1 MKMESETVITQANE
15 PEENQEEIY
24 SCNTCGVSF
33 TSVLEHIQNFH
44 NDQDVVVEVYL
55 SISFLFHIIQNRQ
68 DNISCSASQLY
79 NTITIYNNICCI
91 MQ

>member
-1 MKMESETVITQANE
+1 MKMESDTVITQANE

-44 NDQDVVVEVYL
+44 NDQDVVVEVNT
-55 SISFLFHIIQNRQ
+55 I
-68 DNISCSASQLY
+68 DNIYILV
-79 NTITIYNNICCI
+79 
-91 MQ
+91 

>member
-1 MKMESETVITQANE
+1 MKTESETVITQANE

-44 NDQDVVVEVYL
+44 NDQDVVVEVF
-55 SISFLFHIIQNRQ
+55 SMSFLFHIIQNRQ
-68 DNISCSASQLY
+68 YNISCSTNPLY
-79 NTITIYNNICCI
+79 NTI
-91 MQ
+91 